1 MLAMLIDDRTPLA
14 CVTDAADDPVSLCH
28 LLLQHGAVLGLSE
41 DALQSCCATALVE
54 SLLCDVEGDEAEKA
68 DAQNAVKH

>member
-1 MLAMLIDDRTPLA
+1 
-14 CVTDAADDPVSLCH
+14 LCH